1 MIMIK
6 DFKYSGPSSVKPGT
20 KITVMNGDS
29 EAHTVTADSS
39 NGGFDVNVAPGKS
52 ATFTAPSSAGSYAFH
67 CTFHSNM
74 HGTLK
79 VG

>member
-29 EAHTVTADSS
+29 EAHTVTADSK
-39 NGGFDVNVAPGKS
+39 GGFDVNVAPGKS
-52 ATFTAPSSAGSYAFH
+52 ATFTAPSSAGSYKFH